1 MRFGLRA
8 MSVIIGYALFS
19 GQASGS
25 TVPEFLD
32 LAREA
37 DIVVLGE
44 IHDNPAH
51 HANQAEIVAALN
63 PAALVFEMI
72 PQAEE
77 EKVNELRANGADKPA
92 FEAALEWQRSGW
104 PDFDYYWR
112 ILAAAPRAQV
122 FGAEQPKA
130 DVRRAVIEGA
140 AGVFG
145 PDAASYG
152 LDEPLPPAEQRLRE
166 AEQAEAHCNALPSEM
181 LPGMVEA
188 QRFRD
193 AGLADATIWARTMT
207 GGGQVVVITGSGHAD
222 RLRGMPALVRFAQPE
237 LSIVTLGQ
245 FESDPDN
252 AGDYDA
258 LMLAPPPA
266 REDPCANLPR
276 RASGPVPRPAPAAP

>member
-8 MSVIIGYALFS
+8 ISVIIGCAQFP
-19 GQASGS
+19 GAAPGS
-25 TVPEFLD
+25 TVPEFVD
-32 LAREA
+32 LARDA

-44 IHDNPAH
+44 IHDNPVH
-51 HANQAEIVAALN
+51 HANQAEIVAALK

-77 EKVNELRANGADKPA
+77 EKVNELRATGAGKGA
-92 FEAALEWQRSGW
+92 FVSELEWQRSGW
-104 PDFDYYWR
+104 PDFDFYWR

-145 PDAASYG
+145 PDAANYG

-166 AEQAEAHCNALPSEM
+166 AEQAEAHCDALPSEM

-193 AGLADATIWARTMT
+193 AGLADAAIWARTMT

-222 RLRGMPALVRFAQPE
+222 RLRGMPALVSHAEPGLR
-237 LSIVTLGQ
+237 IVTLGQ
-245 FESDPDN
+245 FEEDPAN

-258 LMLAPPPA
+258 LMLAPPPE
-266 REDPCANLPR
+266 REDPCASLAR
-276 RASGPVPRPAPAAP
+276 RGTGPTPRPAAP